1 MTDEPKKAFT
11 LEGFLRQVFKGVLE
25 GIGGWLN
32 SMGVRPN
39 MVTIAGLV
47 GNVMAAVLIAFG
59 KLTWGGLI
67 AMLMGPLDAVDGTMA
82 RLRNESSAYGGFVDS
97 VMDRYDEL
105 IILAGLLIHFQQ
117 QGDWLGSLMV
127 YFAAMGSVLV
137 SYVRARAETLGF
149 NAKVGILT
157 RVERYL
163 ILIPG
168 IIFGKP
174 LISLG
179 IIAVLA
185 NFTALQRFFYVRK
198 QAKLEPS
205 NHLN

>member
-117 QGDWLGSLMV
+117 QGDWLGGLLV

-168 IIFGKP
+168 IIFNKP

>member
-11 LEGFLRQVFKGVLE
+11 LEGFLRQVFKSVLE

-117 QGDWLGSLMV
+117 QGDWLGGLLV

-168 IIFGKP
+168 IIFSKP

>member
-117 QGDWLGSLMV
+117 QGDWLGGLLV

-168 IIFGKP
+168 IIFSKP